1 MEYKPFM
8 SHKTR
13 KIYLHIFAL
22 IFISIFCTAINCKST
37 TIIIGDS
44 GVAMLTAHKS
54 FPSEICSPYNKSGIS
69 SQQLI
74 ELISKQSINKLVTKC
89 FVHIGTNDAYQTKN
103 AQKLKSAI
111 IYKYPNCKSLYII
124 WGTIGWGNVS
134 KKTPCDQKKFYSQ
147 YEAVGFTSIVTTGTS
162 YSFEVCNASKS
173 LNYFSNANSA
183 HQIHSQYNQEII
195 NQIKYTLN
203 K

>member
-13 KIYLHIFAL
+13 KIYFHVSVL
-22 IFISIFCTAINCKST
+22 IVISIICAAFNCTSRAIL
-37 TIIIGDS
+37 IGDS
-44 GVAMLTAHKS
+44 GVAMLRAHKS
-54 FPSEICSPYNKSGIS
+54 FPSEICTPYHKSGIS

-111 IYKYPNCKSLYII
+111 MSKYPNCKSFYII
-124 WGTIGWGNVS
+124 WGTIGWGNVN
-134 KKTPCDQKKFYSQ
+134 KHTPCDQKKFYSQ

-162 YSFEVCNASKS
+162 YSFEACNASKS

-183 HQIHSQYNQEII
+183 HQIYSQYNQEII